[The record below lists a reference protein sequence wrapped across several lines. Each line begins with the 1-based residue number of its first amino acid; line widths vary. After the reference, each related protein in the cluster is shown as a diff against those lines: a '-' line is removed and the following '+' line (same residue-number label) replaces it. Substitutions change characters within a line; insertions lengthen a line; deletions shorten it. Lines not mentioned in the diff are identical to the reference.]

1 MDEIR
6 QPLRNGSRLT
16 SEFEN
21 DRGSGHAGAPV
32 IVEAASSVF
41 IRKEIPVEREPHLFI
56 SVERHTS
63 ISIDLRLMCLTL
75 VVNAELRH
83 RAAIITNSSRVAM
96 ESAE

>member
-6 QPLRNGSRLT
+6 QPPRNGGRLT
-16 SEFEN
+16 FEFEN
-21 DRGSGHAGAPV
+21 DRGRGQAEAPV
-32 IVEAASSVF
+32 IVEAAPSVI
-41 IRKEIPVEREPHLFI
+41 IRKEISVQRGPYANF